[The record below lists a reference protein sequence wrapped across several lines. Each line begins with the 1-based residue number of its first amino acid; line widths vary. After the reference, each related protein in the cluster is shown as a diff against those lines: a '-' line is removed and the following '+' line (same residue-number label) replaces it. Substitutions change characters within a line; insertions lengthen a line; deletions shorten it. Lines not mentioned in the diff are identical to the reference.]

1 MCRSEVGKLK
11 RKFNKG
17 TINYR
22 TNEYESVIT
31 NRGDLLAI
39 IFGDMNISIVK
50 HKITPENYD
59 KVLKFL
65 NVWSNEGDNKFYLPK
80 LYDCEFS

>member
-1 MCRSEVGKLK
+1 
-11 RKFNKG
+11 
-17 TINYR
+17 
-22 TNEYESVIT
+22 
-31 NRGDLLAI
+31 
-39 IFGDMNISIVK
+39 MNISIVK
-50 HKITPENYD
+50 HKITPKNYD